1 MVSCC
6 TPWVTGGGNVPGEL
20 RVHVVCGDPLNLSF
34 QSCGGWPEGL
44 TATLELEHP
53 WGWSLT
59 KVGTVAGEWLS
70 FHVSAAE
77 ARIPRDS
84 TARIRFAL
92 PGIEP
97 YTWRAGR
104 VYHEGG
110 C

>member
-6 TPWVTGGGNVPGEL
+6 TPSVTGGGNVPGEL
-20 RVHVVCGDPLNLSF
+20 RVHVVCGDPLNLAF
-34 QSCGGWPEGL
+34 QNCGGWPADL
-44 TATLELEHP
+44 MATLELSHP

-59 KVGTVAGEWLS
+59 VNGTVSGEWLS
-70 FHVSAAE
+70 FKVPAE
-77 ARIPRDS
+77 QARIPRDS
-84 TARIRFAL
+84 SARIRFAVA
-92 PGIEP
+92 GVEP